1 LPQDL
6 DEIDQMCERCDRQE
20 FVDILKQM
28 LSMDQERRLNPLG
41 GLQHKF
47 IKMTHLN
54 EMGRTKYYQVLE
66 LNYTISVYSK

>member
-28 LSMDQERRLNPLG
+28 LSMDQDRRLTPQG

-47 IKMTHLN
+47 IKMTHLV
-54 EMGRTKYYQVLE
+54 EMGRTKYYQVKFIKLKF
-66 LNYTISVYSK
+66 IQ